1 MMPATSPFR
10 LIVDES
16 RETWFVL
23 LLGTVGVDVLSSRP
37 NVKDAPDATSAPHRA
52 PTSAP
57 IRNWRSRLGR
67 SGVESGG
74 PGGGGMVGGSAGHGG
89 GGEGTVKTSAGGGAS
104 SGISLSPR
112 EGFRASPSQTPPD
125 P

>member
-16 RETWFVL
+16 RETWLVL
-23 LLGTVGVDVLSSRP
+23 LTGAGVDELLSSRP
-37 NVKDAPDATSAPHRA
+37 NAKYAPDATSAPHRP

-67 SGVESGG
+67 SGESGGG
-74 PGGGGMVGGSAGHGG
+74 PGGGGTLGGSAGHGG

-104 SGISLSPR
+104 SGISLSP
-112 EGFRASPSQTPPD
+112 
-125 P
+125 